1 MARRRTRGA
10 LALFE
15 DPRTTLSA
23 ARAVRAAGY
32 RRWDVHSPF
41 PIHGM
46 DEAMG
51 LSRSPVPWIT
61 FGAGALGCALALF
74 ILFGTMVYSWPA
86 NYGGKPYAAWP
97 SFIPIT
103 FEMTVLI
110 GGVATAI
117 GALWLGGVLRRAYAT
132 VFRGEPVALDP
143 DLTSHRFGI
152 FIEADDPKFD
162 DAATLKQL
170 RDLGAREVR
179 TLALDDARDGAAAVD
194 EQEQA

>member
-1 MARRRTRGA
+1 MAEHRARGV

-15 DPRTTLSA
+15 DPDVTLAA
-23 ARAVRAAGY
+23 ARAVRKAGY

-61 FGAGALGCALALF
+61 FAAGVCGCALALF

-86 NYGGKPYAAWP
+86 NYGGKPHVAWP

-103 FEMTVLI
+103 FEMTVLVA
-110 GGVATAI
+110 GVSTAI
-117 GALWLGGVLRRAYAT
+117 GALWLGGVLRRAVAT
-132 VFRGEPVALDP
+132 VFRGEAPTLDP

-152 FIEADDPKFD
+152 FIAAEDPKFD
-162 DAATLKQL
+162 QAKALEQL
-170 RDLGAREVR
+170 RELGACEVR
-179 TLALDDARDGAAAVD
+179 AVVPDADTLGPATVD
-194 EQEQA
+194 PEEEA